1 MSRLRFTTL
10 AIAAFVWHG
19 AASAGAEQSSID
31 PGHDYH
37 SLANPRSVKV
47 EHLELA
53 LAVDFQAHRLSGT
66 VDLQVRRLDPGARE
80 LVLDTRDLVIR
91 QVWLVNGPNA
101 LVPTGFRLGDRDPIL
116 GRALHIA
123 IPADSEASVVRISY
137 QTDPS
142 ATALQW
148 LTPAQTAG
156 KKHPFLFSQSQAIQA
171 RSWIPLQDTPQVR
184 VTYRATIYTP
194 RELRAVMG
202 AASEPAAARGGTY
215 EFEMT
220 RAIPSYLM
228 ALAVGDLDF
237 RRIGPR
243 TGVYAEPEV
252 VDAAA
257 NEFADT
263 ESMLETGERLFGPYR
278 WDRYDLLILPPSF
291 PFGGMENPRLSFI
304 TPTVIAGD
312 RSLVA
317 LIAHELAHSWSG
329 NLVTNA
335 TWRDFWLNE
344 GFTVFLERR
353 IMEAVYGK
361 SRRDME
367 DVLGLQGLQEDL
379 ASLDPKDQ
387 LLANDLRDRDP
398 DEGVTQVAYEK
409 GYLFLQ
415 YLQSRVGRERF
426 ESFLREYFDS
436 HAFQSVTTEEF
447 VTYLQ
452 QHLLDAAPDAINA
465 AELNAWLYQPGLPAD
480 AVLPRSDVFDKV
492 AAQEQAWLAGTR
504 AAAELDTSAWSTHE
518 WLHFLDNLPQNL
530 SPAQMSELDA
540 AFHFTQAGNS
550 EIEHSWLRI
559 AIRNHYQPAL
569 PRLENYLTTIGRRK
583 LIRPLYEDL
592 MKTDWGTAE
601 ARRIYALARP
611 GYHPL
616 AVATLDAIVL
626 PAGSATA
633 RPAT

>member
-1 MSRLRFTTL
+1 MAL
-10 AIAAFVWHG
+10 ASAVLFWHG
-19 AASAGAEQSSID
+19 TVSADAVQANFD
-31 PGHDYH
+31 PGRDYH
-37 SLANPRSVKV
+37 SLANPRALKV
-47 EHLELA
+47 EHLDLA
-53 LAVDFQAHRLSGT
+53 LDVNFEAHRLSGT
-66 VDLQVRRLDPGARE
+66 VDLRVRRLDPAARE
-80 LVLDTRDLVIR
+80 LLLDTRDLVIR
-91 QVWLVNGPNA
+91 QVWLVNGPDA

-116 GRALHIA
+116 GRALHVEVPVDA
-123 IPADSEASVVRISY
+123 ETSVVRISY

-142 ATALQW
+142 AAALQW

-184 VTYRATIYTP
+184 VTYRATIHTP

-202 AASEPAAARGGTY
+202 AASEPTPTSEGRY

-228 ALAVGDLDF
+228 ALAVGDLEF

-243 TGVYAEPEV
+243 TGVYAEPV
-252 VDAAA
+252 VADAAA
-257 NEFADT
+257 KEFADT

-312 RSLVA
+312 RSLVS

-361 SRRDME
+361 NRRDME
-367 DVLGLQGLQEDL
+367 DVLGLQGLQEEL
-379 ASLDPKDQ
+379 ASLQPRDQ
-387 LLANDLRDRDP
+387 LLANDLRGRDP
-398 DEGVTQVAYEK
+398 DEGVTEVAYEK
-409 GYLFLQ
+409 GYLFLE

-436 HAFQSVTTEEF
+436 HAFQSVTTEDF
-447 VTYLQ
+447 VAYLQ
-452 QHLLDAAPDAINA
+452 AHLLNTAPDAISA
-465 AELNAWLYQPGLPAD
+465 AALDTWLYQPGLPAD
-480 AVLPRSDVFDKV
+480 AVLPQSDVFGKV
-492 AAQEQAWLAGTR
+492 DAQKQAWLAGAR
-504 AAAELDTSAWSTHE
+504 AAADLDTAAWSTHE
-518 WLHFLDNLPQNL
+518 WLHFIDNLPPQL
-530 SPAQMSELDA
+530 SAAQMNELDA
-540 AFHFTQAGNS
+540 AFHLTEAGNS
-550 EIEHSWLRI
+550 EIEHSWLRV

-626 PAGSATA
+626 PPRSATA
-633 RPAT
+633 RPAP